1 MKNKK
6 TIILGFL
13 IINLILSILIF
24 VRDHTLAI
32 ETLVVFCF
40 SIIVFLYF
48 YPTFKNKKIKILNDF
63 SVLGRIFVF
72 ILCTILIIV
81 LIIFSFFNIICLL
94 PLIVINGLLCACIIT
109 EFYDNGLKEDKKRIN
124 KRD

>member
-1 MKNKK
+1 MKEIQKK
-6 TIILGFL
+6 KF
-13 IINLILSILIF
+13 LIF
-24 VRDHTLAI
+24 VFFILNLVLSIITLVRDHSLVI

-40 SIIVFLYF
+40 SIIAFLYF
-48 YPTFKNKKIKILNDF
+48 YPTFRNKKIKILNDF

-94 PLIVINGLLCACIIT
+94 PLIVINGILCACIIT
-109 EFYDNGLKEDKKRIN
+109 EFYDKGLKEDKKE
-124 KRD
+124 